1 MITNTFQLE
10 NINNNYSAHQ
20 DLLKNRV
27 ILVTGAGQGLGR
39 AAAVA
44 YAKHGA
50 TVILHGRKVEKLEG
64 VFDEIE
70 AIGRASAII
79 LTFDLAEITDES
91 AAAVADAIAS
101 QFGRLD
107 GILHNAAWTYGAMPL
122 AQHKLEQWQT
132 LMQVNLLAPVTLTR
146 ACLPLLLDAPDAS
159 VIMTSE
165 THGHFP
171 KAYWGGF
178 AVAKAGVE
186 TLVKIQSEEWEL
198 YPNLRINTLIPGP
211 VNSPQR
217 AKTHPGSDNRKL
229 SHPVD
234 LMRTYLFLMGPDSTK
249 ISGETFVCQEIT
261 TTDAQES
268 SYQKKKV

>member
-1 MITNTFQLE
+1 METIEHYQANP
-10 NINNNYSAHQ
+10 
-20 DLLKNRV
+20 DLLENRV

-39 AAAVA
+39 AAALA

-50 TVILHGRKVEKLEG
+50 TVILHGRKVEKLE
-64 VFDEIE
+64 DTYDKIE
-70 AIGRASAII
+70 AFGRASAII
-79 LTFDLAEITDES
+79 LSFDLAETTDDS
-91 AAAVADAIAS
+91 ADAVADAIAT

-132 LMQVNLLAPVTLTR
+132 LMQVNLLAPATLTR

-159 VIMTSE
+159 VIMTGE

-186 TLVKIQSEEWEL
+186 ALVKIQSGEWEL
-198 YPNLRINTLIPGP
+198 YPNLRINALIPGP

-217 AKTHPGSDNRKL
+217 IKTHPGSDNRRL
-229 SHPVD
+229 PHPED
-234 LMRTYLFLMGPDSTK
+234 LMQPYLFLMGSDSAK
-249 ISGETFVCQEIT
+249 ITGKTFACQQIAMIA
-261 TTDAQES
+261 AQES
-268 SYQKKKV
+268 SDQEKKV